1 MLLNSLTFHL
11 PTTAGEAARL
21 FQTLPESRILAGG
34 TFLLNSLK
42 QLKHKGLKT
51 PKNVIS
57 LKNIPGLHMV
67 TSDHETLTIGAMT
80 TITDLSRSTHL
91 TENCAILKIVCRNIS
106 TMPIRNMATVGGNL
120 TCRYTWT
127 EMPAAMIG
135 LNASLH
141 FVGADGNE
149 EIITAEDFFR
159 AGAKTT
165 KILEKVTIK
174 KDKTASVSYQRVRK
188 SSDVDIPMLAVCI
201 TTNFKKSQFTN
212 TRVAINSWTTFA
224 KRDLILEEFL
234 NHEKCADGL
243 EKKALN
249 HLDTTIYDTRSDD
262 YKKTLFRVSIKNA
275 LRELIEK
282 GKA

>member
-1 MLLNSLTFHL
+1 
-11 PTTAGEAARL
+11 
-21 FQTLPESRILAGG
+21 
-34 TFLLNSLK
+34 
-42 QLKHKGLKT
+42 
-51 PKNVIS
+51 
-57 LKNIPGLHMV
+57 
-67 TSDHETLTIGAMT
+67 
-80 TITDLSRSTHL
+80 
-91 TENCAILKIVCRNIS
+91 
-106 TMPIRNMATVGGNL
+106 MATVGGNL
-120 TCRYTWT
+120 TCGYTWT

-141 FVGADGNE
+141 FVGADGSK
-149 EIITAEDFFR
+149 EIITAEDFFK

-174 KDKTASVSYQRVRK
+174 KDKTATVSYQRVRK

-201 TTNFKKSQFTN
+201 ITNFKKNQFTN

-234 NHEKCADGL
+234 NREKCIDGL
-243 EKKALN
+243 EKEALS
-249 HLDTTIYDTRSDD
+249 HLDTSIYDTRSDD

-275 LRELIEK
+275 IRELIEK